1 MTIHYL
7 YTIHQCGRRPCIVG
21 KTLGTQAKF
30 EVLRSDYTRNFA
42 TYSRNRTNIKTTSTD
57 AMSYATRPR
66 VSRIETSAANVVA
79 NSTNIKRIAKNQRCG
94 CVSWRYHA
102 WETFPLIAINLKS
115 RNCTNIKTTSTD
127 LHTWAHH
134 RRCITTTNIR
144 IKLNMV
150 RVRTRKTYLRSGC
163 TIVFYKGITVEQ
175 RVCVHTYLCIC

>member
-1 MTIHYL
+1 
-7 YTIHQCGRRPCIVG
+7 
-21 KTLGTQAKF
+21 
-30 EVLRSDYTRNFA
+30 
-42 TYSRNRTNIKTTSTD
+42 
-57 AMSYATRPR
+57 MSYVCASEWAKGTNGQAY
-66 VSRIETSAANVVA
+66 VEVMLLGIHFANCYVCTTHWLHRICDILVA
-79 NSTNIKRIAKNQRCG
+79 DSTNIKIIAKNQRCS

-102 WETFPLIAINLKS
+102 WETSPLIAINLKS